1 MTDDKKLEEALR
13 WWETAD
19 ARLPEIRNDVLPDWG
34 HIGTLAASA
43 RAAESAR
50 DEIVRETVERC
61 ANRVEQ
67 IAALARRVGRLLG
80 PKDLLALAADLR
92 SLAPEQPVKE

>member
-1 MTDDKKLEEALR
+1 MTDKKLEDALR

-34 HIGTLAASA
+34 HIVTLAAAA
-43 RAAESAR
+43 RQSQTREQV
-50 DEIVRETVERC
+50 VRETVERC

-67 IAALARRVGRLLG
+67 IAALARRVGRTLE
-80 PKDLLALAADLR
+80 PKELLALAADLR